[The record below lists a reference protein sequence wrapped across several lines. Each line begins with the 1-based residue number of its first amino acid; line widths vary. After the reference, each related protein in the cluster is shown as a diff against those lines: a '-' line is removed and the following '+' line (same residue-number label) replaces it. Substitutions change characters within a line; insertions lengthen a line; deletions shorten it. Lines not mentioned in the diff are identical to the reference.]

1 MALTLMIVML
11 AIFGTWT
18 SETKSLTLQEASMVE
33 RYEQWMAQ
41 YDRKYTDDVEKE
53 SRFKIFKEN
62 AEFVEKVNNEG
73 NRTYKLSLNAFADL
87 TNEEFI
93 ASRTGYKITNQ
104 SRSTNSG
111 PSSFRYESL
120 TDIPM
125 TVDWREQ
132 EAVTPIKDQGQCGC
146 CWAFSAVAAI
156 EGITKIKTGKLISL
170 SEQQLLD
177 CSTNYN
183 SGCNGGLM
191 DYAFQYIIQNK
202 GLTTETNYPYE
213 AMNGTCNAEK
223 ASQSE
228 AQISN
233 FEDVPSK
240 SEEALLKAVAN
251 QPVSVAID
259 IDGAL
264 QYYSSGVFNGKCGNN
279 LNHGVT
285 VIGYG
290 TTEDGTKYWL
300 VKNSWGES
308 WGENGYVRIQRDV
321 DAPEGLCGIAI
332 EASYPVVA

>member
-11 AIFGTWT
+11 AILGTWT
-18 SETKSLTLQEASMVE
+18 SETKPLTLQEASMVE

-53 SRFKIFKEN
+53 SCFKIFKEN

-73 NRTYKLSLNAFADL
+73 NHTYKLSLNAFADL

-146 CWAFSAVAAI
+146 CWAF
-156 EGITKIKTGKLISL
+156 
-170 SEQQLLD
+170 QR
-177 CSTNYN
+177 
-183 SGCNGGLM
+183 GCNGGLM

-213 AMNGTCNAEK
+213 AMAGTCDAEK
-223 ASQSE
+223 ESQSE

-240 SEEALLKAVAN
+240 SEEALLKAVAS

-259 IDGAL
+259 SDGAFEH
-264 QYYSSGVFNGKCGNN
+264 YSSGVFNGECGNK

-300 VKNSWGES
+300 VQNSWDESWGES
-308 WGENGYVRIQRDV
+308 GYVQIQRDV
-321 DAPEGLCGIAI
+321 DAPDGLCGIAI